1 MIELLLDN
9 KDGKVWDISDIAS
22 DVSWK
27 TTRIGRPGS
36 LEFTLVRGGIFQ
48 AKDFKIN
55 NGDIVSFR
63 DGDAKV
69 FYGYVFKITE
79 GDEEAVK
86 ILCYDQIRYLLSSDT
101 YAFTGATAADVLRR
115 IAGDFGLKLG
125 RVDDTGYRIP
135 SLLEDNQKLIDIICK
150 ALDLTLINGG
160 RNYFLYDD
168 FGGLSLRESE
178 SMLLEFVVGD
188 RSLMTGYGAERSIDS
203 DTYNRVKLYRDNKKS
218 GKRDTY
224 IAQDSASMA
233 RWGVLQLSQSVDEN
247 MNEAQI
253 SDLLNSLITIK
264 NRETRTLKVDAIGDV
279 RVRAGCYVPIVI
291 GERGINQPFLVDSC
305 THRFD
310 GGDHTMTL
318 ELKVI

>member
-9 KDGKVWDISDIAS
+9 KDGKVWDLSSIVSDI
-22 DVSWK
+22 SWK

-55 NGDIVSFR
+55 TGDVISFR
-63 DGDAKV
+63 YDSANV
-69 FYGYVFKITE
+69 FYGYVFKLSE
-79 GDEEAVK
+79 SNDEAVK
-86 ILCYDQIRYLLSSDT
+86 ILCYDQIRYLQSSDT
-101 YAFTGATAADVLRR
+101 YAFAGATAADVLRR

-135 SLLEDNQKLIDIICK
+135 TLLEDNQKLIDIICK

-168 FGGLSLRESE
+168 FGGLSLRDSE
-178 SMLLEFVVGD
+178 SMLLEFFVGD
-188 RSLMTGYGAERSIDS
+188 SSLMTGYGAERSIDS
-203 DTYNRVKLYRDNKKS
+203 DTYNRIKLYRDNKKS

-247 MNEAQI
+247 MNDAQI
-253 SDLLNSLITIK
+253 SDMLNTLIAVK

-291 GERGINQPFLVDSC
+291 GERGINQPFLVDTCS
-305 THRFD
+305 HRFD